1 MTDQIQYTVEWT
13 IKPGGLAGFKELAQ
27 KKVIPMV
34 KSESGM
40 LGYQWYFNEDESK
53 CYTIEWLAN
62 SDAIMA
68 HLGNV
73 GEDLP
78 KFFAFSDITRFEVFG
93 NPNAQTKEAL
103 KGLGAV
109 FNGYFDGFTK

>member
-1 MTDQIQYTVEWT
+1 MTNQIQYAVEWT
-13 IKPGGLAGFKELAQ
+13 IKPGGLAAFKALAQ
-27 KKVIPMV
+27 KIIPTV

-40 LGYQWYFNEDESK
+40 LGYQWYFNADETK
-53 CYTIEWLAN
+53 CYTVEWLAD

-73 GEDLP
+73 GEELP
-78 KFFAFSDITRFEVFG
+78 KLFAHSDITRFEVFG
-93 NPNAQTKEAL
+93 NPSAQAKEAL
-103 KGLGAV
+103 AGLGAV